1 VQKKNEVKN
10 IKIKVIGL
18 ISNLNNMIKK
28 YIIIANKFTKKII
41 TKKDL
46 KKKKRTSSESIWIMK
61 QLNIKGLN

>member
-28 YIIIANKFTKKII
+28 YIIIVNKFTKKII
-41 TKKDL
+41 TKKD
-46 KKKKRTSSESIWIMK
+46 KKKLHLSLSELWNSSI
-61 QLNIKGLN
+61 LKG

>member
-46 KKKKRTSSESIWIMK
+46 KKKKKNFI
-61 QLNIKGLN
+61 

>member
-1 VQKKNEVKN
+1 VVCSAKKNEVKN

-41 TKKDL
+41 TKKRL
-46 KKKKRTSSESIWIMK
+46 KKKKELHLSLSE
-61 QLNIKGLN
+61 L

>member
-1 VQKKNEVKN
+1 MVCSAKKNEVKN

-46 KKKKRTSSESIWIMK
+46 KKKKRTSSESI
-61 QLNIKGLN
+61 

>member
-1 VQKKNEVKN
+1 MQKKNEVKN